1 MIAPVFIS
9 VFLRKVVIKR
19 GRMGRFDRR
28 GIDFWHLF
36 VWRESSQPFLAVPKG
51 AKRRSKKI
59 TLKNISSNRWSHI
72 YFDII
77 QCKFDVLFQFFVLKS
92 TINRPCICTVWWTGT
107 VCARLFL
114 APGLPS
120 NAVNKRS
127 FGVLSWKF
135 MQQVDSRERKV
146 SINTNKLPRSRVLFV
161 FLLSNHNDNVKRHD
175 TTSLTL
181 KAKVIAGGC
190 WNILFLHVAASR
202 CRDNS
207 ILGWKEVGNFG
218 QLHHRGIPNLLALSP
233 TSSPRHRPQ
242 DWHA

>member
-1 MIAPVFIS
+1 MNRNHFLFWRIQQGQTKYIHHTSVLWYRVWNSDFLTSFMMIAPVFIS

-19 GRMGRFDRR
+19 GRMGRFDTR
-28 GIDFWHLF
+28 GIYFWHLF

-77 QCKFDVLFQFFVLKS
+77 QCKFDVLFQFFCFEVH
-92 TINRPCICTVWWTGT
+92 NQPTVHLYS
-107 VCARLFL
+107 VVDRDRF
-114 APGLPS
+114 APGCFWHLGLPS

-127 FGVLSWKF
+127 FGVLSWF
-135 MQQVDSRERKV
+135 C
-146 SINTNKLPRSRVLFV
+146 LF

-190 WNILFLHVAASR
+190 F
-202 CRDNS
+202 
-207 ILGWKEVGNFG
+207 NFVSPCCCIAMQG
-218 QLHHRGIPNLLALSP
+218 QLCFRLKGSGQLRSTSP
-233 TSSPRHRPQ
+233 
-242 DWHA
+242 